1 MFSRNQAALDLKG
14 DFKKSKMALKDTG
27 FTEVEAHLKIQLIGD
42 PAHLG
47 SCFSDYVSS
56 AT

>member
-27 FTEVEAHLKIQLIGD
+27 FTEVEAHLKIQLIRD

-56 AT
+56 AA